1 MYDNQFNVNAGNQIE
16 PESICPCKNNGCTTA
31 CLATNAGCMRS
42 CIDGNCTLMCIG
54 PVIG

>member
-1 MYDNQFNVNAGNQIE
+1 MYDNQFMVTVDNQIE

-42 CIDGNCTLMCIG
+42 CINDCTLMCIG
-54 PVIG
+54 PVVG